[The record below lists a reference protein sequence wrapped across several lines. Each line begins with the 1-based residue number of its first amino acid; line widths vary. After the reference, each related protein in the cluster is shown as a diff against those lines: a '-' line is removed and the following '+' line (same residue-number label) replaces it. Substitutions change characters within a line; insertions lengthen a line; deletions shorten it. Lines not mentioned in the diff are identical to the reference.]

1 MGFLS
6 SYDGDIR
13 GMFMLPH
20 ESPVSMRVVKG
31 LSGFLSSWCQDLGL
45 HLELSPEPQG
55 SSPVLTWYPGSY
67 GASTGLSGIV
77 SCGDMQVCFSLEL

>member
-1 MGFLS
+1 
-6 SYDGDIR
+6 
-13 GMFMLPH
+13 MFVMI
-20 ESPVSMRVVKG
+20 
-31 LSGFLSSWCQDLGL
+31 DT
-45 HLELSPEPQG
+45 HLEKFYKCNQPQG